1 MKKVIIAVFGLFLI
15 TIINASNSLAQGV
28 YDLRLVHQSLDCA
41 AKKVVVSVEIKATSA
56 DSAFKLEGA
65 NIRVRFTTNQLKNPR
80 FKSRDNFSG
89 GMYEVMDS
97 LISMTTDSTS
107 GIFTSN
113 IVNAKSATDGML
125 VGATWT
131 KMFSLEFDISSVNV
145 DKCYGLTLMSTLP
158 SSKVTKIV
166 SAGVAAVANKG
177 TYTNITSQC
186 SVKPVVALSAAAGQT
201 TELTLTLQAGDLPV
215 TVTLSGGLSATM
227 TQTTAKVAIAP
238 TVQTT
243 YTITSIKNQCAV
255 GLSAAGAGSVTI
267 TPTTIPDPTPVPDPT
282 PTPVSEGP
290 NAINCA
296 NVKCIPV
303 TAKVIKL

>member
-1 MKKVIIAVFGLFLI
+1 MKKVIIAVIGLFLM
-15 TIINASNSLAQGV
+15 TLINASNAAAQGV
-28 YDLRLVHQSLDCA
+28 YDLRLMHQSLDCA
-41 AKKVVVSVEIKATSA
+41 KKKVVVSVEIKATSA

-65 NIRVRFTTNQLKNPR
+65 NVRVRFTSNQLKNPR
-80 FKSRDNFSG
+80 FKTRDNFSG

-107 GIFTSN
+107 GIFTAN

-131 KMFSLEFDISSVNV
+131 KMFSLEFDVAASNA
-145 DKCYGLTLMSTLP
+145 DNCYTLMLMSTLP
-158 SSKVTKIV
+158 SSKVTKIM
-166 SAGVAAVANKG
+166 SAGVAVVAAKG
-177 TYTNITSQC
+177 VYTNITNQC
-186 SVKPVVALSAAAGQT
+186 AVKPVVALSAAAGQT
-201 TELTLTLQAGDLPV
+201 TELILTLQAGDLPV

-227 TQTTAKVAIAP
+227 TQGTAKVAIAP

-243 YTITSIKNQCAV
+243 YTITKVENQCAV
-255 GLSAAGAGSVTI
+255 GLSAAGAGSVTVSPSAT
-267 TPTTIPDPTPVPDPT
+267 TPPDPSPT
-282 PTPVSEGP
+282 PISD
-290 NAINCA
+290 CA

>member
-1 MKKVIIAVFGLFLI
+1 MKKVIIAVIGLFLM
-15 TIINASNSLAQGV
+15 TLINASNGFAQGI

-41 AKKVVVSVEIKATSA
+41 KKKVVVGVEIKATSA

-107 GIFTSN
+107 GIFTAN

-131 KMFSLEFDISSVNV
+131 KVFSLEFDVASVNV
-145 DKCYGLTLMSTLP
+145 DKCYSLTLMATLP

-166 SAGVAAVANKG
+166 SAGIAAVTNKG
-177 TYTNITSQC
+177 IYTNIANQC
-186 SVKPVVALSAAAGQT
+186 AVKPVVALSAAAGQA

-227 TQTTAKVAIAP
+227 TQTIAKIAISP

-243 YTITSIKNQCAV
+243 YTITKIENQCTV
-255 GLSAAGAGSVTI
+255 GLSAAGAGSVTV
-267 TPTTIPDPTPVPDPT
+267 TPTVVNPNPNPTPDCT
-282 PTPVSEGP
+282 
-290 NAINCA
+290 